1 MKKIIFVLL
10 LSMYMIGC
18 NNATPQKSYK
28 NVKIENSSPTNL
40 LELYYGAIQSGNEK
54 LINKLFTEEKDL
66 TLESPIPNISYN
78 IVASRVITEQEAL
91 LRNQT
96 TSKNILRDGDL
107 EVFVEEKIE
116 GNSEE
121 ITFILRKINNK
132 WLIYSHSLGYYI

>member
-1 MKKIIFVLL
+1 MKKIIFILL

-18 NNATPQKSYK
+18 NSNTVKTSK
-28 NVKIENSSPTNL
+28 NTVIESSSPTHL
-40 LELYYGAIQSGNEK
+40 LDLYYGAIKSGDED
-54 LINKLFTEEKDL
+54 LMNKLFIGDKGLILEK
-66 TLESPIPNISYN
+66 PIPNISYR

-96 TSKNILRDGDL
+96 TSKNILKEGDL
-107 EVFVEEKIE
+107 EVFVEENIN

-121 ITFILRKINNK
+121 ITFIFRKINNK